1 MSVRGLEQSER
12 IARRTQS
19 KVKQALDRTAEEV
32 KAEIDKLQYLLSER
46 QAARRWAS
54 SPANAEKLAQIR
66 SRMNEVEQLYL
77 DAGDTEAARIF
88 RRRTEA
94 ALKQRLTNLKAAELD
109 VKTIMAKGRQ
119 QGEAQVISG
128 LTEVRREGAVGEM
141 YNQARSAGGF
151 LVNFGR
157 QYLNDVVT
165 LQTKAAGSKTIG
177 KYMANIYT
185 QYEDQIKDVFV
196 NGIVRGDSYEMMTDG
211 LANATGLSK
220 RKSELVIR
228 TEANA
233 IFNESIKD
241 VIQDNPLVKGYRFR
255 AVLDSKT
262 SKICQKHDGEYIPK
276 DKIKPGVNFPPL
288 HPNCRSTVTTVLADE
303 DERKDTMQRYTKNG
317 RNQWEKVPPGMTYQ
331 EYKDKFGFAN
341 SKNPRTYNPETRD
354 IHDKTLARITVP
366 QYKGYVKPS
375 RSATARIQKMLKAYR
390 EGDDVYIDCLKTNT
404 GFDKVAKALAR
415 QAQAESGFDGL
426 PLQQTAEQFN
436 KTVEKNGY
444 RVLWRQFGRE
454 EDEASFLEGDGLYGK
469 GSISFGAGT
478 YAYNEAPTKENYGR
492 KPLRMALKSPE
503 EKILRFVGA
512 ETDKDIRNA
521 QTPDDRINEA
531 LKAFQPAERKDA
543 FAALAVEYG
552 YDAVDAR
559 SETEGT
565 NYTIVLNR
573 TALIV
578 EKPQVEEQSDF
589 IPMQQK
595 VRDYINTLQND
606 ETKKFLENSPVLD
619 QLDLGSV
626 KAYVATRNGQYL
638 DNGVLMN
645 LDPVIK
651 AEERKG
657 DAGSL
662 WVEGTEMTPE
672 VQADVSKVYAKY
684 TSSIGSKQKGKKAS
698 LIMGL
703 PASGKSTAI
712 ADRLVKQQGAFL
724 ADSDEVKKLFVPDV
738 LGEDKDYYQRGNG
751 ANYIHDASSYINAEA
766 LKVLTKD
773 GTNIVLPIVGKS
785 ESSVQKYYDIFKNA
799 GYDMSFYMVEL
810 PKKKAIGRS
819 FGRFVKEGRYVSLD
833 YLDKIDVTAI
843 EANFDKFK
851 KMEGVSYYE
860 RLNND
865 VAFGE
870 APRSIESSGKN

>member
-1 MSVRGLEQSER
+1 MSVKGLEQSER

-32 KAEIDKLQYLLSER
+32 KAEIDKLQYLLSDR

-66 SRMNEVEQLYL
+66 SRMNEVEQLYM

-119 QGEAQVISG
+119 QGEAQVLSG

-241 VIQDNPLVKGYRFR
+241 VIQENPLVKGYRFR
-255 AVLDSKT
+255 AVLDAKT

-288 HPNCRSTVTTVLADE
+288 HPNCRSTVTTVLVDE

-331 EYKDKFGFAN
+331 EYRDKFGFAN

-390 EGDDVYIDCLKTNT
+390 EGDEVYTDCLKTNT

-478 YAYNEAPTKENYGR
+478 YAYNEAPTKESYGR

-559 SETEGT
+559 SEAEGT

-573 TALIV
+573 TALVVEAPEAVDLPKVKIDSSLPKYSETVTNVAKISPTDPRIV
-578 EKPQVEEQSDF
+578 DVGGTRI
-589 IPMQQK
+589 IPGFQASAAK
-595 VRDYINTLQND
+595 IDHVLGND
-606 ETKKFLENSPVLD
+606 VSLAAH
-619 QLDLGSV
+619 
-626 KAYVATRNGQYL
+626 KAYESA
-638 DNGVLMN
+638 
-645 LDPVIK
+645 IA
-651 AEERKG
+651 AE
-657 DAGSL
+657 
-662 WVEGTEMTPE
+662 
-672 VQADVSKVYAKY
+672 
-684 TSSIGSKQKGKKAS
+684 
-698 LIMGL
+698 
-703 PASGKSTAI
+703 PAISEQMIAI
-712 ADRLVKQQGAFL
+712 ADEYRGRLDGIEYSVKTGHSVKDKLERRL
-724 ADSDEVKKLFVPDV
+724 ADAKVHGKELTDAEAIESMSDLVRYTLVVEHDDIVPATRTTIANLEKHGFEVVELDNRYKKGASYKGVHLGCKTKNGMQFEVQVHSDISLKAKAANHPLYEEARKVGTPDERKVELLAKMAERVELLVPDPK
-738 LGEDKDYYQRGNG
+738 GIKE
-751 ANYIHDASSYINAEA
+751 
-766 LKVLTKD
+766 LKGFD
-773 GTNIVLPIVGKS
+773 RR
-785 ESSVQKYYDIFKNA
+785 
-799 GYDMSFYMVEL
+799 
-810 PKKKAIGRS
+810 KK
-819 FGRFVKEGRYVSLD
+819 
-833 YLDKIDVTAI
+833 
-843 EANFDKFK
+843 
-851 KMEGVSYYE
+851 
-860 RLNND
+860 
-865 VAFGE
+865 
-870 APRSIESSGKN
+870 